1 MRAADPKGSLILD
14 RQGATR
20 DHAASGRRAALSG
33 GVRGLFGDAAPGDRS
48 ARARFA
54 IFILAALLAAAILFS
69 LASGASD
76 ASALAVLADWLSP
89 GASDALSE
97 RNRIIIS
104 EIRLPRVVLGVL
116 VGAALAVSGAVM
128 QGLFRNP
135 LADPGIVG
143 VSSGASLGAVSVIV
157 LGGTALA
164 PLVKFL
170 GLYALPVAA
179 FLGGLT
185 VTLILY
191 RVSTR
196 RGQTSVATMLLAGI
210 ALAAMAMAF
219 TGMLIF
225 IADDRQLRDL
235 TFWSLGSLAGA
246 TWGKIIAIAPIVL
259 PAVATAPFLARGL
272 NALALGEATANHL
285 GVPVERFKYVAILA
299 VAAATGASVAVSGG
313 IGFVG
318 VVVPHLLRLLI
329 GPDNRYLL
337 PASALLG
344 ATLLLLAD
352 AASRTLVA
360 PAELPIGIV
369 TAAVGAP
376 FFLWILLRRRGLID
390 L

>member
-1 MRAADPKGSLILD
+1 MRAADPKGGLILD

-143 VSSGASLGAVSVIV
+143 VSSRRQPGRGVGHRARRNRACAACPILGA
-157 LGGTALA
+157 LCTAGRR
-164 PLVKFL
+164 VF
-170 GLYALPVAA
+170 AA
-179 FLGGLT
+179 G
-185 VTLILY
+185 
-191 RVSTR
+191 
-196 RGQTSVATMLLAGI
+196 
-210 ALAAMAMAF
+210 
-219 TGMLIF
+219 
-225 IADDRQLRDL
+225 
-235 TFWSLGSLAGA
+235 
-246 TWGKIIAIAPIVL
+246 
-259 PAVATAPFLARGL
+259 
-272 NALALGEATANHL
+272 
-285 GVPVERFKYVAILA
+285 
-299 VAAATGASVAVSGG
+299 
-313 IGFVG
+313 
-318 VVVPHLLRLLI
+318 
-329 GPDNRYLL
+329 
-337 PASALLG
+337 
-344 ATLLLLAD
+344 
-352 AASRTLVA
+352 
-360 PAELPIGIV
+360 
-369 TAAVGAP
+369 
-376 FFLWILLRRRGLID
+376 
-390 L
+390 